1 MKIVAL
7 VPARNEPEIGAT
19 IESLLNQ
26 TTPVEVVVVANG
38 CTDNT
43 AELARQYPVIVMDLP
58 RLPNGKS
65 QAMNMAW
72 HEHCRDADFVL
83 TVDADTTLEP
93 QSAEQWMEEFAAE
106 PELAG
111 SCARFTMR
119 STSFLGRLQRFDF
132 SVGIDISLRR
142 GWSSVLAGAGS
153 CFRNSILHIISQRS
167 DREGPW
173 TYDSTVEDFE
183 LTYQLRRLGLKSKVS
198 SEVRAYTDHMR
209 TWRALRGQREKWT
222 AGTINDL
229 LRFGL
234 NKTTLPLWGQQLHA
248 FACVLVML
256 LTLSLVVPALLSG
269 ALSFGGLALVV
280 PGLVLARYI
289 KMSLRVPGW
298 DWKDVAMGASIIVY
312 EMFSWTV
319 VAWFLHAWA
328 SVIWEKICRTSKD
341 RWELQYAAE
350 GR

>member
-43 AELARQYPVIVMDLP
+43 AELAQQYPVVVMDLP

-93 QSAEQWMEEFAAE
+93 QSVQQWMEEFAAE

-209 TWRALRGQREKWT
+209 SWKALKGQRMKWN
-222 AGTINDL
+222 AGTIEDL
-229 LRFGL
+229 IRLGV
-234 NKTTLPLWGQQLHA
+234 NKTTLPLWMQQLQGL
-248 FACVLVML
+248 ACVLIL
-256 LTLSLVVPALLSG
+256 LMTFFLMVPVLVLGDFHLGWTMFFVPAIVW
-269 ALSFGGLALVV
+269 AQNV
-280 PGLVLARYI
+280 
-289 KMSLRVPGW
+289 KMALRVPNR

-312 EMFSWTV
+312 ELF
-319 VAWFLHAWA
+319 AWRRAHWFIQAWA
-328 SVIWEKICRTSKD
+328 SVLVAKIRRTSKD